1 MSNVPPTRFLNLLC
15 ARTTKG
21 GKLLGGYYGG
31 KDLLKFH
38 EHLKIVV
45 HSISMKYILF
55 FPALFLWQPRSY
67 VQVEFLGSVH
77 SEYELLGVRL
87 SLFVQSHTRLVC
99 TETSPNKTGFKIQLG
114 RCDI

>member
-77 SEYELLGVRL
+77 SEYDCHSVYRVIRALC
-87 SLFVQSHTRLVC
+87 VQRRAPIKQVLRSNLEDVTYDLV
-99 TETSPNKTGFKIQLG
+99 
-114 RCDI
+114 

>member
-1 MSNVPPTRFLNLLC
+1 MM
-15 ARTTKG
+15 
-21 GKLLGGYYGG
+21 GKKY
-31 KDLLKFH
+31 LLKFH

-77 SEYELLGVRL
+77 SEYELLGVLL
-87 SLFVQSHTRLVC
+87 SLCV
-99 TETSPNKTGFKIQLG
+99 
-114 RCDI
+114 